1 MPFRV
6 KDTIWLS
13 TEVERVKS
21 IILTPRYWGMKWTQ
35 ARLREALGD
44 IGLEYTPAQID
55 LLNGELHR
63 LGVVEDVG

>member
-1 MPFRV
+1 MAFRV

-21 IILTPRYWGMKWTQ
+21 IILTPKYWRVRWTQ
-35 ARLREALGD
+35 ARLREALSD
-44 IGLEYTPAQID
+44 IGLDYKPPEID

-63 LGVVEDVG
+63 LGVIEDVG